1 MNIFKITCMFI
12 HNLLTCRWICFSV
25 YMKKTLTL
33 VLWIMFATSL
43 VQAGG
48 NEPVV
53 DVKMIHAEGK
63 IFYHEIYVSWSTE
76 FERAGFD
83 FLVEA
88 SEDGKDWRIRA
99 RVKGKGALDRHAE
112 YNFVDVKDEKLK
124 QYRIRKVDPSGKIDV
139 LSEFTLADY
148 SINVA
153 LEEVVIDKERKLLI
167 EYTVDQDQE
176 LIVRVYNRI
185 GEQVVTKVM
194 PFNLAGE
201 YIYQLDISDLKS
213 DRYLL
218 VVTQALLDKAVAE
231 KAFQITH

>member
-1 MNIFKITCMFI
+1 
-12 HNLLTCRWICFSV
+12 
-25 YMKKTLTL
+25 MKRVVTLIWMVL
-33 VLWIMFATSL
+33 VCAVLK
-43 VQAGG
+43 AGG
-48 NEPVV
+48 GGALP

-76 FERAGFD
+76 YERVGVD

-88 SEDGKDWRIRA
+88 SEDGKTWRIRG
-99 RVKGKGALDRHAE
+99 RVKGKGGIDKHAE
-112 YNFVDVKDEKLK
+112 YNFVDAKDEALHH
-124 QYRIRKVDPSGKIDV
+124 YRIRKADPNGKLET
-139 LSEFTLADY
+139 LSEFMLADY
-148 SINVA
+148 SINVT
-153 LEEVVIDKERKLLI
+153 LEEMVIDKERKLLI

-194 PFNLAGE
+194 PFDMAGD
-201 YIYQLDISDLKS
+201 YIYQLDISDLKK

-231 KAFQITH
+231 KAFQVIH

>member
-1 MNIFKITCMFI
+1 MLKRFCLFIFLAF
-12 HNLLTCRWICFSV
+12 
-25 YMKKTLTL
+25 LTL
-33 VLWIMFATSL
+33 RLH
-43 VQAGG
+43 AGG
-48 NEPVV
+48 GSPTV
-53 DVKMIHAEGK
+53 DVKVIHAEAK

-76 FERAGFD
+76 FERTACD

-88 SEDGKDWRIRA
+88 SEDGKDWRIRG
-99 RVKGKGALDRHAE
+99 RVKSKGNADSHAE
-112 YNFVDVKDEKLK
+112 YKFVDAKDEKLK
-124 QYRIRKVDPSGKIDV
+124 LYRIRKADARGQMET

-148 SINVA
+148 SINVT
-153 LEEVVIDKERKLLI
+153 LDEVVIDKERKLLI
-167 EYTVDQDQE
+167 EYHVDQDQE

-201 YIYQLDISDLKS
+201 YIYQLDISDLKK

-231 KAFQITH
+231 KAFQVTY

>member
-1 MNIFKITCMFI
+1 MKRIFFLVIMA
-12 HNLLTCRWICFSV
+12 LLTLS
-25 YMKKTLTL
+25 
-33 VLWIMFATSL
+33 FAK
-43 VQAGG
+43 AEGG
-48 NEPVV
+48 GPVV

-76 FERAGFD
+76 FERSGFD
-83 FLVEA
+83 FLLEA
-88 SEDGKDWRIRA
+88 SEDGKDWRIRG
-99 RVKGKGALDRHAE
+99 RIKGKGGLDRHAE
-112 YNFVDVKDEKLK
+112 YNFVDVKDSKFK
-124 QYRIRKVDPSGKIDV
+124 HYRIRKADPSGKIDV

-153 LEEVVIDKERKLLI
+153 LDEVVIDKERKLLI
-167 EYTVDQDQE
+167 EYRVDQDQE

-201 YIYQLDISDLKS
+201 YIYQLDISNLKP

-231 KAFQITH
+231 KAFQVTH

>member
-1 MNIFKITCMFI
+1 
-12 HNLLTCRWICFSV
+12 
-25 YMKKTLTL
+25 MKRFWSLAWLMLIAVAL
-33 VLWIMFATSL
+33 VK
-43 VQAGG
+43 AGG
-48 NEPVV
+48 NSPVA

-99 RVKGKGALDRHAE
+99 RIKGKGGVDRQAE

-124 QYRIRKVDPSGKIDV
+124 HYRIRKADPNGKMDV

-153 LEEVVIDKERKLLI
+153 LDEVVIDHEKKLLI
-167 EYTVDQDQE
+167 EYRVDQDQE

-201 YIYQLDISDLKS
+201 YIYQLDISDLKK

-218 VVTQALLDKAVAE
+218 VVTQALLDKSVAE
-231 KAFQITH
+231 KAFQVIH

>member
-1 MNIFKITCMFI
+1 MAK
-12 HNLLTCRWICFSV
+12 
-25 YMKKTLTL
+25 
-33 VLWIMFATSL
+33 
-43 VQAGG
+43 AGG
-48 NEPVV
+48 NNPVV
-53 DVKMIHAEGK
+53 DVKMIHSEGK
-63 IFYHEIYVSWSTE
+63 IFYHEIYISWSTE

-88 SEDGKDWRIRA
+88 SEDGKEWRIRA
-99 RVKGKGALDRHAE
+99 RVKGKGAIDRQAE
-112 YNFVDVKDEKLK
+112 YNFVDVKDDKLK
-124 QYRIRKVDPSGKIDV
+124 QYRIRKVDPSGKMDV
-139 LSEFTLADY
+139 LAEFQLADY
-148 SINVA
+148 SIHVS
-153 LEEVVIDKERKLLI
+153 LDEVVIDHEKKLLI

-201 YIYQLDISDLKS
+201 YIYQLDISDLKK

-231 KAFQITH
+231 KAFQVTH

>member
-1 MNIFKITCMFI
+1 MFI
-12 HNLLTCRWICFSV
+12 HNSLILRLWIFSADMKRLLTLGFVMFLAVASV
-25 YMKKTLTL
+25 K
-33 VLWIMFATSL
+33 A
-43 VQAGG
+43 AEGG
-48 NEPVV
+48 PVA
-53 DVKMIHAEGK
+53 DVKIIHAEGK

-76 FERAGFD
+76 FERSGFD

-99 RVKGKGALDRHAE
+99 RVKGKGGVDRHAE
-112 YNFVDVKDEKLK
+112 YNFVDVKDEKLRH
-124 QYRIRKVDPSGKIDV
+124 YRIRKADPNGKLDI

-148 SINVA
+148 SINVT
-153 LEEVVIDKERKLLI
+153 LDEVVIDHERKLLI
-167 EYTVDQDQE
+167 EYRVDQDQE

-201 YIYQLDISDLKS
+201 YIYQLDISCLKK

-231 KAFQITH
+231 KAFQVTH